1 MGQAS
6 GWEIYYRVLLAAGV
20 SLLLPW
26 GLWLVSRAIQRK
38 APPTGSDGERSPQG
52 TRKHGGLFPAWTER
66 PQAFVADELAQR
78 LNTRFFLAANTA
90 LALVA
95 LVLTLVPSVVLLSA
109 SRRELVQSDGI
120 KVLVLILALSVFL
133 LVGLLYATRKGDLGW
148 IRSFREDAES

>member
-26 GLWLVSRAIQRK
+26 GLWTVSRALQRK
-38 APPTGSDGERSPQG
+38 LSTASPSMI
-52 TRKHGGLFPAWTER
+52 RKQGGLFPGWTEKR
-66 PQAFVADELAQR
+66 QTLTRDPLAQR
-78 LNTRFFLAANTA
+78 LNTRFFLAANAA

-95 LVLTLVPSVVLLSA
+95 LALALVPCVVLLSSA
-109 SRRELVQSDGI
+109 RRELIQGEGLR
-120 KVLVLILALSVFL
+120 VLVLILSLSVFL

-148 IRSFREDAES
+148 IRTYRGDSES